1 MSEDRPMTSPAT
13 APAAPDELSVTS
25 EPHGTTVM
33 DRRPRLA
40 QHLATA
46 IVTVVFVLGNLNVT
60 IGVVGKA
67 VSPLTAAYGVLSA
80 FALVAIQVLHFG
92 RQNTQLNSPLSRV
105 FLLVQAALAYLPLLT
120 FGLTW
125 IGDISFV
132 AGGVLLVLRPR
143 AAWPA
148 FAVIAASVAVLSSQV
163 FGTSAIDTLY
173 ATMNIS
179 YSGLVIYLLS
189 MLARS
194 VSALHRARSEL
205 ARRAV
210 AEQRLT
216 FAKDLHDLLGLS
228 LSAIALKG
236 ELVHRLIRKSADLAR
251 SELAEITGIAQ
262 RTLSDVR
269 SVARGYRELSLER
282 ESRTAESLLAASD
295 IAVQVH
301 LDQGSLPV
309 QTRTLLAKV
318 LREGVTDV
326 LRHIDVEQCEI
337 TVRHHG
343 GRVSLDIA
351 NDGVFGGET
360 PGGPATQRGVKALF
374 AEVESLGGSVSTGS
388 GDDGR
393 FHLHLELPLRE
404 EPAEVRDAGPAKSS
418 HTDARR
424 TRRLLTAIFV
434 LMAGQSAAHELQIIT
449 GFWEATFGFG
459 CIAALIVLQL
469 TYFNRPTTRLR
480 SAQSYGLLFVQ
491 AALTYLPVI
500 PLQHHWASLPGLLS
514 GCALLVL
521 PPAAGWLVFAA
532 NTIFYVEIQTALGTS
547 TTLTIFYSTGA
558 VLSGLVV
565 FGLIWQVRLVTEL
578 EATRR
583 RLAETALAEERL
595 RFARDLHDLLGMTLS
610 AIALKSEL
618 TSRILAIDRGRAIVE
633 LEEIL
638 DLTRQAL
645 ADVRS
650 VASGNR
656 ELSLESESQS
666 ARSVLAAADVR
677 VRLEMLEGDLPAPV
691 RTVLAVVL
699 REGVTNVLRHSK
711 VGQCEI
717 AVRRTPEGVSLDIV
731 NDGVEGDAAG
741 ASAPPRR
748 ALVPDAGPSGS
759 GIGNMSHRVSNL
771 GGRLTAGVDPDG
783 RFRLRAVVP
792 V

>member
-1 MSEDRPMTSPAT
+1 MTSPVT
-13 APAAPDELSVTS
+13 APTAPDELTVTS
-25 EPHGTTVM
+25 EPRGTSAM

-46 IVTVVFVLGNLNVT
+46 IVTVVFLLGNLNVM

-92 RQNTQLNSPLSRV
+92 RQNTRLNSPLSRV
-105 FLLVQAALAYLPLLT
+105 FLLVQAGLAYLPLLT

-148 FAVIAASVAVLSSQV
+148 FAVIAASVAVLTSQV

-179 YSGLVIYLLS
+179 YYGLVIYLLS

-236 ELVHRLIRKSADLAR
+236 ELVHRLIRKSADLAK

-295 IAVQVH
+295 IAVRVH
-301 LDQGSLPV
+301 LDQGSLPAH
-309 QTRTLLAKV
+309 TRTLLAKV

-343 GRVSLDIA
+343 RRVSLDIA
-351 NDGVFGGET
+351 NDGVFDGET
-360 PGGPATQRGVKALF
+360 PGGPAGADARPSVRALF
-374 AEVESLGGSVSTGS
+374 AEVESLGGSVSTGC

-404 EPAEVRDAGPAKSS
+404 EPEEVRDAGPAKSS

-449 GFWEATFGFG
+449 GFWEATFGVG
-459 CIAALIVLQL
+459 CIAALIILQL

-532 NTIFYVEIQTALGTS
+532 NTTLYVGIQTALGTS

-618 TSRILAIDRGRAIVE
+618 TSRILAIDRDRATVE

-677 VRLEMLEGDLPAPV
+677 VRLEMIEGELPGPV

-731 NDGVEGDAAG
+731 NDGVEQDAAG
-741 ASAPPRR
+741 APAPRR
-748 ALVPDAGPSGS
+748 APVPDEGPSGS

>member
-1 MSEDRPMTSPAT
+1 MSEDRPVTFPAT
-13 APAAPDELSVTS
+13 ALPQDELSVTS
-25 EPHGTTVM
+25 EPRGTTAI

-46 IVTVVFVLGNLNVT
+46 IVTVVFVLGNLN
-60 IGVVGKA
+60 A
-67 VSPLTAAYGVLSA
+67 VIEALNEAAGPLTATFGVLSA
-80 FALVAIQVLHFG
+80 LALVAIQVLHFG
-92 RQNTQLNSPLSRV
+92 RQDTRLDSPLSRV
-105 FLLVQAALAYLPLLT
+105 FLLVQACLAYLPLLT
-120 FGLTW
+120 FGLAW

-148 FAVIAASVAVLSSQV
+148 FAVIAASVAVISSRL

-179 YSGLVIYLLS
+179 YYGLVIYLLS

-194 VSALHRARSEL
+194 VADLHRARSEL

-236 ELVHRLIRKSADLAR
+236 ELVHRLIRKSADLAKE
-251 SELAEITGIAQ
+251 ELAGITGVAQ
-262 RTLSDVR
+262 QTLSDVR
-269 SVARGYRELSLER
+269 SVARGYRALSLER

-295 IAVQVH
+295 IAVRVH
-301 LDQGSLPV
+301 LDQGELPV

-343 GRVSLDIA
+343 ERVSLDIA
-351 NDGVFGGET
+351 NDGVFTGD
-360 PGGPATQRGVKALF
+360 GPDAQKGMKALF
-374 AEVESLGGSVSTGS
+374 AEVEALGGSVRTGS
-388 GDDGR
+388 EDDGR
-393 FHLHLELPLRE
+393 FHLHLELPLRD
-404 EPAEVRDAGPAKSS
+404 EPEKGRDARLAETS

-424 TRRLLTAIFV
+424 TRRLLTAIFL
-434 LMAGQSAAHELQIIT
+434 LMGGQSAAHELQLNT
-449 GFWEATFGFG
+449 GFWEATFGVG
-459 CIAALIVLQL
+459 CIVALLVLQL

-491 AALTYLPVI
+491 TALTYLPVI
-500 PLQHHWASLPGLLS
+500 PLQHGWASLPGLLA

-521 PPAAGWLVFAA
+521 PPAAGWLVFAL
-532 NTIFYVEIQTALGTS
+532 NTTLYVGIQTALGTS
-547 TTLTIFYSTGA
+547 TTSVIFYSTGA

-583 RLAETALAEERL
+583 RLADAALAEERL

-618 TSRILAIDRGRAIVE
+618 TSRILSIDRQRAIVE

-638 DLTRQAL
+638 GLTRQAL

-656 ELSLESESQS
+656 ELSLENESRS

-677 VRLEMLEGDLPAPV
+677 VRLEMIQDDLPGPV

-699 REGVTNVLRHSK
+699 REGVTNVLRHSN
-711 VGQCEI
+711 VGHCEI

-731 NDGVEGDAAG
+731 NDGVGEDAAG
-741 ASAPPRR
+741 VPTPRR
-748 ALVPDAGPSGS
+748 AMVPAQGPSGS
-759 GIGNMSHRVSNL
+759 GIGNMSHRVANL
-771 GGRLTAGVDPDG
+771 GGQLTAGVEPDG